1 MEQGGRRFVVRGLNE
16 LRVADIPCVRA
27 QISWACASFVTN
39 VRSRRPH
46 LPHRADAFPGRGGID
61 NVYGPAGRIYSPTT
75 AGLDTKRREPGSKLL
90 PSRREPAHRAPRH
103 HSPSTGPSTIQRPT
117 LILTDNHNGYTQTII
132 RVLR

>member
-1 MEQGGRRFVVRGLNE
+1 MLFPAPGGIDNAYGPTGRTHDSNPSGRG
-16 LRVADIPCVRA
+16 P
-27 QISWACASFVTN
+27 
-39 VRSRRPH
+39 SRR
-46 LPHRADAFPGRGGID
+46 AGVFPGRGGID
-61 NVYGPAGRIYSPTT
+61 NVYGPTGRTHDPTT
-75 AGLDTKRREPGSKLL
+75 TGLDTKKREPGSKLL